1 MLFVRLPS
9 SFLPDEDQGVFLTM
23 AQLPAGATQER
34 TQKVLDEVTKYYL
47 ENEKANVN
55 SVFTVNGFGFSGRGQ
70 NTGLAFVSLKNWDER
85 AGEENKVPAI
95 AGRASAHFSQ
105 IKDAMVFAFNLPAI
119 VELGTATGFDFQLI
133 DQANLGHDK
142 LTQARNQLFGEI
154 AQHPDLLVG
163 VRPNGLEDTPQ
174 FKIDIDQEK
183 AQALGVSISDIN
195 TTLGAA
201 GAAAT

>member
-1 MLFVRLPS
+1 MT
-9 SFLPDEDQGVFLTM
+9 D
-23 AQLPAGATQER
+23 
-34 TQKVLDEVTKYYL
+34 YYL
-47 ENEKANVN
+47 TKEKANVE
-55 SVFTVNGFGFSGRGQ
+55 SVFAVNGFGFAGRGQ
-70 NTGLAFVSLKNWDER
+70 NTGIAFVSLKDWSAR
-85 AGEENKVPAI
+85 PGSENKVEAI
-95 AGRASAHFSQ
+95 TGRAMARFSQ

-133 DQANLGHDK
+133 DQAGLGHEK
-142 LTQARNQLFGEI
+142 LTQARNQLFGEV

-174 FKIDIDQEK
+174 FKVDIDQEK

-201 GAAAT
+201 W